1 MPSGKADTPITIRP
15 ARTGELAELS
25 ILCLRSKAVWGYD
38 ADFLAA
44 CRPRLILRPE
54 DTATS
59 HVAVATRRGHAMGV
73 LQLTVQGES
82 AMLNKLFVEPQALR
96 TGIGRAL
103 FAEAVRIAREAGART
118 LVIDSDPAAA
128 GFFRR
133 MGASPA
139 GEVACDCVPGH
150 TLPRLLLAL

>member
-1 MPSGKADTPITIRP
+1 MPSGKADSPITIRP
-15 ARTGELAELS
+15 ARPGELAELS
-25 ILCLRSKAVWGYD
+25 ILCIRSKAVWGYS

-44 CRPRLILRPE
+44 CRPKLALRAE
-54 DTATS
+54 DLATS
-59 HVAVATRRGHAMGV
+59 HVAVARRRGHAMGV
-73 LQLTVQGES
+73 LQLTVQGDS
-82 AMLNKLFVEPQALR
+82 ATLGKLFVEPQALR

-103 FAEAVRIAREAGART
+103 FAEAVRAARDAGART

-133 MGASPA
+133 MGATAA